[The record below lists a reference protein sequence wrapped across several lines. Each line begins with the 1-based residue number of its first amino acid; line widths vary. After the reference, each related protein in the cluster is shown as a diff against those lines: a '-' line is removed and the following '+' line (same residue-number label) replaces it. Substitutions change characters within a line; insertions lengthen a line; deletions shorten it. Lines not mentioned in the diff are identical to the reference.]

1 MFRRIAMLHGASPA
15 ITRAVCI
22 PCLALIALLATS
34 APLRAALEPESSTIR
49 VIPVRLVDTA
59 PSSGESPIGDSHS
72 ADGDVS
78 EGSARPLALGIGNGI
93 GDPYK
98 PGTIVIGRGQ
108 SDLKTMPG
116 RLAAAGLLLIPLDKS
131 LVRAFPNTPP
141 GRSSDGLTEAV
152 NKLGSKSFLLA
163 TLGGIYAVGDS
174 YDKQTA
180 RLAFAALA
188 NAAIA
193 TQGLKL
199 LSGRERPGLSG
210 GLVKFHGPGSI
221 GNARQSFPS
230 GHTSSAFAV
239 ATVLAARHPKQKW
252 LYYGLAAAVGF
263 ARIRKSAH
271 FPSDVLAGAG
281 IGIYAGNNALRHG
294 PRIFVIKL

>member
-1 MFRRIAMLHGASPA
+1 MRCGAGRESA
-15 ITRAVCI
+15 WSVYV
-22 PCLALIALLATS
+22 PCLVLIALLAAS
-34 APLRAALEPESSTIR
+34 GPLYPASEPGSSTIR
-49 VIPVRLVDTA
+49 LIPVRVVDGVS
-59 PSSGESPIGDSHS
+59 PSDEPSITDLHA
-72 ADGDVS
+72 ADGSPRVV
-78 EGSARPLALGIGNGI
+78 ALNL
-93 GDPYK
+93 GDHVGGRYM
-98 PGTIVIGRGQ
+98 PGTIVLGRGQ
-108 SDLKTMPG
+108 SDLKTMSG

-131 LVRAFPNTPP
+131 LVRVFPSTPS
-141 GRSSDGLTEAV
+141 GGSSDGFTEAV
-152 NKLGSKSFLLA
+152 NKLGSKTVLLA
-163 TLGGIYAVGDS
+163 TIGGMYALGDN

-252 LYYGLAAAVGF
+252 LYYGLATAVGF

-271 FPSDVLAGAG
+271 FPSDVLVGAG

-294 PRIFVIKL
+294 PRIFSIKL